1 MPENIIKVTNETRDR
16 ISAASH
22 DKLCRELLHF
32 FTRHPYTRFN
42 RLALLHI
49 SGLSRSDRIEAAL
62 KYLVKIDFINTTSG
76 YDLFWLTRNEPLHNM
91 LIDEF
96 FIAGIS
102 TDVSKR
108 PPVFRMEMPLI
119 PYPPAQRQS

>member
-1 MPENIIKVTNETRDR
+1 MKPGTELAQLAM
-16 ISAASH
+16 IS
-22 DKLCRELLHF
+22 
-32 FTRHPYTRFN
+32 YTVN
-42 RLALLHI
+42 CYISLPCTHI
-49 SGLSRSDRIEAAL
+49 PGSTSGIATHLGLSRSDKIETAL

-76 YDLFWLTRNEPLHNM
+76 YDLFWLTRKEPLHNM

-119 PYPPAQRQS
+119 PYPPAQLQS